1 MKSVFQIIYASRIAV
16 PLEEQQWMEML
27 RRWRTANEK
36 RDINSVLLSV
46 DGCFLQH
53 LEGDRTMVEA
63 VYKLIAQ
70 DKRHFEIT
78 QLSAQAVAQPTFD
91 GLSLCHTGL
100 SSDKRML
107 VDVASIDA
115 QTAKG
120 LLSAS
125 LGQWRSMRTRAIF
138 ASSHDIFSDESSGR
152 SRPAVRR
159 TTIEPSGISQCKQL
173 PLANA

>member
-27 RRWRTANEK
+27 RQWRTANEK

-70 DKRHFEIT
+70 DKRHFETT
-78 QLSAQAVAQPTFD
+78 QLSAQAVAHATFD
-91 GLSLCHTGL
+91 GLSLCHTRL

-107 VDVASIDA
+107 ADVASIDV
-115 QTAKG
+115 QTATG

-125 LGQWRSMRTRAIF
+125 LGQWRSMRSRAIF
-138 ASSHDIFSDESSGR
+138 ASSHVFIDEPSGR
-152 SRPAVRR
+152 PRPTVRR
-159 TTIEPSGISQCKQL
+159 KTIEPSGISECRDL
-173 PLANA
+173 PLANT